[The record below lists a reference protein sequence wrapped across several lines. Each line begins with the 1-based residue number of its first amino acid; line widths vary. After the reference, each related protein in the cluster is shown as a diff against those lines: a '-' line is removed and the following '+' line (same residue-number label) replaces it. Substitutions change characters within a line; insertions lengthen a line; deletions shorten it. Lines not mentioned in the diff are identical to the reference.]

1 MFNDSIQKLFLNRN
15 VHLYYLNLSTMR
27 KKVFTILSFILI
39 TAFPV
44 FSQGNVKKVLDHS
57 VYDSWKS
64 IARTQISDDGK
75 WVSYEVNPQQGD
87 GWLFI
92 YNTESGKLD
101 SVARGFDASFLT
113 GHDVLVFKIRPQYA
127 VTRQAKVDKK
137 KPDEMPKDSMAVVL
151 LSTGSIEKFARVK
164 SFATP
169 KESAGWFVYQLEKEP
184 ARRARPAARDTS
196 AVEKTP
202 ETGNEN
208 EKKIEIKS
216 DGSELVIYNPLTKE
230 KISFNN
236 ITEYRMSDNGMRVG
250 FIQVEKDTIERSVVH
265 LFNANDK
272 NTGRIF
278 ENTGTA
284 KLFTFDEKANQ
295 AAFLHSLDTAKNKVY
310 SLFHWTTR
318 ANKAAMI
325 VDTITKGMPSGYHV
339 SDNASMRFS
348 QNGNRLFVGTAPK
361 PQPEPVDTLLREEK
375 YSLDVW
381 SWTDDMLQP
390 MQKVN
395 ANRER
400 NRTFLAVYNIPG
412 KRFIQLA
419 SEEMPEVST
428 SVKGDGNFAIGGNP
442 RPYLKQTSWEA
453 GRNRDIYLV
462 NVNSG
467 ETKLF
472 IEKHDAMI
480 SISPSGNYIFW
491 WNRTDRN
498 WYAQSMQKGSP
509 VNMSAGMPFELF
521 DVDNDTPSEPRPY
534 GMAGWIESDRY
545 FIVYDQFDLWRL
557 DPSGKEKPMNL
568 TRGFGRE
575 NNIRLRYVNF
585 DRDVDYIG
593 RNEEML
599 LSAFHLTNK
608 KAGFYTLNASAAG
621 VPNQLV
627 FDDLN
632 FNNPQ
637 KAKNAENLIWTRS
650 TFNEFP
656 DLWVSN
662 FNFTNARK
670 ISNANPQKND
680 YWWGTVELV
689 EWTSFNQDHL
699 QGLLYKPENFDPSKK
714 YPMLVY
720 FYERSSDGLHNFAN
734 PAPSASTI
742 NRAYSVSNGYL
753 IFIPDIPYRD
763 GWPGPS
769 AYDAIVSGT
778 YAMMNKYPFVDK
790 DRIGLQGQSWGG
802 YQIAYLIT
810 QTNLFRAAMAGAPV
824 SNMISAY
831 GGIRWESGMSRMFQ
845 YEQTQSRIG
854 GTLWE
859 KPMHYILNSPIF
871 WAENVNTPLLMMH
884 NDADGA
890 VPWYQGIEY
899 FVALRRLNKPVWML
913 VYNDEAHNLR
923 RRPNRVDLSI
933 RMYQFFDYYLKDA
946 PMPVWMKE
954 GIPFGQKGLTD
965 GYELINN

>member
-1 MFNDSIQKLFLNRN
+1 M
-15 VHLYYLNLSTMR
+15 
-27 KKVFTILSFILI
+27 KKVFLLI
-39 TAFPV
+39 TLLIFLTPFGL
-44 FSQGNVKKVLDHS
+44 FSQSANKKVIDHS
-57 VYDSWKS
+57 VYDDWKS
-64 IARTQISDDGK
+64 IARTQISDNGK

-87 GWLFI
+87 GWLYI
-92 YNTESGKLD
+92 YHIETGKLD
-101 SVARGFDASFLT
+101 SIHRGYEASFMPDS
-113 GHDVLVFKIRPQYA
+113 DVLVFKIKPQYA

-137 KPDEMPKDSMAVVL
+137 KPDEMPKDSLAIL
-151 LSTGSIEKFARVK
+151 LLGKNKIEKIERVK

-169 KESAGWFVYQLEKEP
+169 KEGSNWMVYQLEKEV
-184 ARRARPAARDTS
+184 AKKSRPAQKDTTEL
-196 AVEKTP
+196 A
-202 ETGNEN
+202 EN
-208 EKKIEIKS
+208 EETKKEEKKVEIKS
-216 DGSELVIYNPLTKE
+216 DGTELVIFNPITEE
-230 KISFNN
+230 KHSFKN
-236 ITEYRMSDNGMRVG
+236 ITNYRISDNGSRVG
-250 FIQVEKDTIERSVVH
+250 FIQVEKDSIERSVVH
-265 LFNANDK
+265 LFATIEK
-272 NTGRIF
+272 RHSKLF
-278 ENTGTA
+278 ENEGLA
-284 KLFTFDEKANQ
+284 KLFTFSDQAEQ
-295 AAFLHSLDTAKNKVY
+295 AAFLHSADTAKNKVY
-310 SLFHWTTR
+310 SLYFWNTR
-318 ANKAAMI
+318 ANAASKI
-325 VDTITKGMPSGYHV
+325 VDTLAKGMPQGYHV
-339 SDNASMRFS
+339 SDNASLRFS
-348 QNGNRLFVGTAPK
+348 QNGKRLFVGTAPK
-361 PQPEPVDTLLREEK
+361 PEPETKDTLLREEK

-390 MQKVN
+390 MQKAN

-400 NRTFLAVYNIPG
+400 NRTFLAVYHIPG
-412 KRFIQLA
+412 KNFVQLA
-419 SEEMPEVST
+419 SEDMPEVSM

-453 GRNRDIYLV
+453 GRKRDVYVVDV
-462 NVNSG
+462 NTG
-467 ETKLF
+467 GARLF
-472 IEKHDAMI
+472 AEANDGMM
-480 SISPSGNYIFW
+480 SISPGGNFIYW
-491 WNRTDRN
+491 WNTEDRN
-498 WYAQSMQKGSP
+498 WYAQPLQKGRA
-509 VNMSAGMPFELF
+509 VNLSAGIPYELF
-521 DVDNDTPSEPRPY
+521 NILHDTPSEPRPY
-534 GMAGWIESDRY
+534 GLAGWIENDRY
-545 FIVYDQFDLWRL
+545 LLVYDQFDIWRL
-557 DPSGKEKPMNL
+557 DPAGKEKPVNL
-568 TRGFGRE
+568 SGGYGRE
-575 NNIRLRYVNF
+575 NNVRFRYVNL
-585 DRDVDYIG
+585 DREEDYIG
-593 RNEEML
+593 RNEEMI
-599 LSAFHLTNK
+599 LSAFNHINK
-608 KAGFYTLNASAAG
+608 KAGFYALNAARPGS
-621 VPNQLV
+621 PLKLV
-627 FDDLN
+627 FDDLS

-637 KAKNAENLIWTRS
+637 KAKNAEKLVWTRS

-662 FNFTNARK
+662 IDFAGATK
-670 ISNANPQKND
+670 ISNANPQKDD
-680 YWWGTVELV
+680 YLWGSVELV

-699 QGLLYKPENFDPSKK
+699 QGLLYKPEDFDPSKK

-720 FYERSSDGLHNFAN
+720 FYERSSDGLHNFTS

-899 FVALRRLNKPVWML
+899 FTALRRLDKPVWML

-933 RMYQFFDYYLKDA
+933 RMYQFFDHYLKDA

-954 GIPFGQKGLTD
+954 GIPFNQKGTTD
-965 GYELINN
+965 GYELIQD